1 MKRLSLALFAL
12 AAAAGAADAVVVNP
26 RGQGQAL
33 IFPYYTTAAGN
44 SSVLTLTNQ
53 SPQAKIVRIRFAEGE
68 NGRTAA
74 QLDVYLGL
82 YDTWTAALFARGDG
96 EAPGLLTTDN
106 SCTNPPIAT
115 STSLPQ
121 LPDGRRYL
129 PLGPAI
135 TDDAGSDAPQ
145 RLREGFVEALELAS
159 IRRPSPTYFSIV
171 PATNGRPGDC
181 AAVIAASTPPSG
193 YWIAEPL
200 RDLAN
205 PTGGLSGEISV
216 VDVAAGIVFATS
228 AVALEDYR
236 SDPLDRP
243 RGTTASVALNGAL
256 SGPASLLGHALNDPA
271 ARIARARVLVGG
283 ETLSLSY
290 PAPER
295 AIDAVSAVLTATEL
309 FGTYEETPALGA
321 HTSFV
326 LTYPTRPLY
335 TDAAQSGAAQPLA
348 PFTRAFAGVRPP
360 AAADATGFVLYD
372 RDALMLRFLIPG
384 PGCGFPCPPHP
395 PVVRLPGTAV
405 EVLALGATSDPL
417 LGTRLPGDIGFQQS
431 DGGRYVA
438 DGAGHLRLILHQSL
452 SSTTPALSRPSLE
465 GHRLSGLPVLG
476 LRLINYVNANAAPGL
491 LANYSSALPMTA
503 DVRCVDAAGQP
514 CVP

>member
-1 MKRLSLALFAL
+1 MKRLSLAVFTL
-12 AAAAGAADAVVVNP
+12 AAVAGAADAVVVNP

-53 SPQAKIVRIRFAEGE
+53 SPQAKIVRLRWAEGE

-74 QLDVYLGL
+74 QLDVYLGE
-82 YDTWTAALFARGDG
+82 YDSWTAALFERGRG
-96 EAPGLLTTDN
+96 EAPGLLTTDR
-106 SCTNPPIAT
+106 SCTNPAIAT
-115 STSLPQ
+115 STTLPQ

-135 TDDAGSDAPQ
+135 TDDAGSDGPQ
-145 RLREGFVEALELAS
+145 RLREGYVEALELAS
-159 IRRPSPTYFSIV
+159 IRRTTPTYYAIV
-171 PATNGRPGDC
+171 PGADGPRDC
-181 AAVIAASTPPSG
+181 AAVLAASTPPSG
-193 YWIAEPL
+193 YWISEPL

-205 PTGGLSGEISV
+205 PTGGLSGEVSV
-216 VDVAAGIVFATS
+216 VDVASGVVFAAA
-228 AVALEDYR
+228 AVALDDYR

-243 RGTTASVALNGAL
+243 RGTLASVALNGAL
-256 SGPASLLGHALNDPA
+256 GGPPSLLAHALNDPA
-271 ARIARARVLVGG
+271 ARIARARLLVGG

-295 AIDAVSAVLTATEL
+295 AVDAVSAVLTATEL

-335 TDAAQSGAAQPLA
+335 TDPAQSGAAQPLA
-348 PFTRAFAGVRPP
+348 PFTSAFAGVRAP
-360 AAADATGFVLYD
+360 AEADGIGFVVYD
-372 RDALMLRFLIPG
+372 RDARMLRFLIPG
-384 PGCGFPCPPHP
+384 PGCGFPCPPLLP
-395 PVVRLPGTAV
+395 AVRLPGTAV
-405 EVLALGATSDPL
+405 EVLALGATPDPL
-417 LGTRLPGDIGFQQS
+417 LGTRLPGDIGFQHN
-431 DGGRYVA
+431 DGGRYVP
-438 DGAGHLRLILHQSL
+438 DGAGHLRLILQQSL

-465 GHRLSGLPVLG
+465 GRRLSGLPVVG
-476 LRLINYVNANAAPGL
+476 LRLTNYVNANAAPGL

-503 DVRCVDAAGQP
+503 ALRCVDEAGQACAP
-514 CVP
+514 